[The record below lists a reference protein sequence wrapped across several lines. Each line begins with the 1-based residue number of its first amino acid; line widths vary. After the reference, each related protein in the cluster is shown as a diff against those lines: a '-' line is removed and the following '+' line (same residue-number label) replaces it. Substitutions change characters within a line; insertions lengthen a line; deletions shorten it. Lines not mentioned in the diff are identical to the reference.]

1 MTRHRR
7 YPRLLA
13 LLIVTATA
21 LSVPAYLAAFQYP
34 SLTISSGTTTGSYYA
49 AASAIAK
56 VFNANS
62 ARNGVRLATV
72 ASPGSVANID
82 QVADGKAAFG
92 IAETELLRRATQ
104 GVRPWEGK
112 PRTGLRAV
120 MGLYVESVTVV
131 AAVDSGIKR
140 VSDLK
145 GKRLNIGAPGSIDN
159 TYAGAFLQMSGLN
172 PGEVLTSEHSTAIAP
187 ELLQKGEIDAYL
199 CIVGHPNLTV
209 LEASAGRRKVTLIA
223 LDNALIQQLVS
234 HNPLLMA
241 EAIPTDFYPNVEVD
255 GKVPTIGLRAVLFT
269 SADQPE
275 ENVYAVVREVLTHL
289 DLFRRQHPILH
300 DLSPREAARIGVIPL
315 HPGAVRYFK
324 EAGLVP

>member
-1 MTRHRR
+1 MIRHRR

-21 LSVPAYLAAFQYP
+21 LSVPTSLTAFQYP

-56 VFNANS
+56 VFNNSS

-112 PRTGLRAV
+112 ARTGLRAV
-120 MGLYVESVTVV
+120 MGLYVESVTIV
-131 AAVDSGIKR
+131 AAVDSGIR
-140 VSDLK
+140 QVSDLK
-145 GKRLNIGAPGSIDN
+145 GKRLSIGAPGSIDN
-159 TYAGAFLQMSGLN
+159 TYAGTLLQMSGLN
-172 PGEVLTSEHSTAIAP
+172 PGEVVTSEHSTAIAP

-209 LEASAGRRKVTLIA
+209 LEASAGKRKVTLIS
-223 LDNALIQQLVS
+223 LDNALIQQVVS
-234 HNPLLMA
+234 HNLLLMA
-241 EAIPTDFYPNVEVD
+241 VAIPTNFYPKVEVD

-300 DLSPREAARIGVIPL
+300 DLSPRDAARVGVIPL

>member
-13 LLIVTATA
+13 LLMTVTVLFAPCSLT
-21 LSVPAYLAAFQYP
+21 AFQYP

-56 VFNANS
+56 VFNPS
-62 ARNGVRLATV
+62 SGRNGLRLATV

-92 IAETELLRRATQ
+92 IAETELLKRATL

-112 PRTGLRAV
+112 AHTGLRAV
-120 MGLYVESVTVV
+120 LGLYVESVTIV
-131 AAVDSGIKR
+131 AAVDSGIKQ

-159 TYAGAFLQMSGLN
+159 TYAAAFLQMSGLN
-172 PGEVLTSEHSTAIAP
+172 PGVVVISQHSTAIAP
-187 ELLQKGEIDAYL
+187 ELLQKGDIDAYL

-209 LEASAGRRKVTLIA
+209 LEASAGKRKVTLIS
-223 LDNALIQQLVS
+223 LDNALIQQVVS
-234 HNPLLMA
+234 HNPLLMSV
-241 EAIPTDFYPNVEVD
+241 AIPTNFYPNVEVS

-275 ENVYAVVREVLTHL
+275 ENVYAVVREVMSNF
-289 DLFRRQHPILH
+289 DLFRRQHPILQ
-300 DLSPREAARIGVIPL
+300 DLSPRDAARVGVIPL
-315 HPGAVRYFK
+315 HPGALRYFK

>member
-13 LLIVTATA
+13 LLVTVTV
-21 LSVPAYLAAFQYP
+21 LFVPCSLTAFQYP

-56 VFNANS
+56 VFNPS
-62 ARNGVRLATV
+62 SGRNGVRLATV

-92 IAETELLRRATQ
+92 IAETELLKRATL

-112 PRTGLRAV
+112 ARTGLRAIFSI
-120 MGLYVESVTVV
+120 YVESVTVV

-159 TYAGAFLQMSGLN
+159 TYAAAFLQMSGLN
-172 PGEVLTSEHSTAIAP
+172 PGLVVTSQHSTAIAP

-209 LEASAGRRKVTLIA
+209 LEASAGKRKVTLIS
-223 LDNALIQQLVS
+223 LDNALIQQVVG

-241 EAIPTDFYPNVEVD
+241 VAIPTNFYPRVEVS

-275 ENVYAVVREVLTHL
+275 EIVYAVVREVMSNL
-289 DLFRRQHPILH
+289 DLFRRQHPILQN
-300 DLSPREAARIGVIPL
+300 LSPRDAAKVGAIAL
-315 HPGAVRYFK
+315 HPGALRYFK

>member
-1 MTRHRR
+1 MIRHRR

-21 LSVPAYLAAFQYP
+21 LSVPTSLTAFQYP

-56 VFNANS
+56 IFNTSS

-112 PRTGLRAV
+112 ARTGLRAV
-120 MGLYVESVTVV
+120 MGLYVESVTIV
-131 AAVDSGIKR
+131 AAVDSGIR
-140 VSDLK
+140 QVSDLK
-145 GKRLNIGAPGSIDN
+145 GKRLSIGAPGSIDN
-159 TYAGAFLQMSGLN
+159 TYTGTLLQMSGLN
-172 PGEVLTSEHSTAIAP
+172 PGEVITSEHSTAIAP

-209 LEASAGRRKVTLIA
+209 LEASAGKRKVTLIS
-223 LDNALIQQLVS
+223 LDNALIQQVVS

-241 EAIPTDFYPNVEVD
+241 VAIPTNFYPKVEVD

-300 DLSPREAARIGVIPL
+300 DLSPRDAARVGVIPL

>member
-7 YPRLLA
+7 YPRLTA
-13 LLIVTATA
+13 LLVTVIV
-21 LSVPAYLAAFQYP
+21 LSVPCSLTAFQYP
-34 SLTISSGTTTGSYYA
+34 SLPISSGTTTGSYYA

-56 VFNANS
+56 VFNPS
-62 ARNGVRLATV
+62 SGRNGVRLATV

-112 PRTGLRAV
+112 ARSGLRAV
-120 MGLYVESVTVV
+120 LGLYVESVTVV

-145 GKRLNIGAPGSIDN
+145 GKRVNIGAPGSIDN
-159 TYAGAFLQMSGLN
+159 TYAGAFLQMSGVN
-172 PGEVLTSEHSTAIAP
+172 PGEVVTSEHSTAVAP
-187 ELLQKGEIDAYL
+187 ELLQKGDIDGYL

-209 LEASAGRRKVTLIA
+209 LEASAGKRKVTLIS
-223 LDNALIQQLVS
+223 LDDALIQQVVS

-241 EAIPTDFYPNVEVD
+241 VAIPTNFYPNVEVS

-275 ENVYAVVREVLTHL
+275 ANVYAVVREVMSNF
-289 DLFRRQHPILH
+289 DLFRRQHPILQ
-300 DLSPREAARIGVIPL
+300 DLSPRDAARVAVIPL
-315 HPGAVRYFK
+315 HPGALRYFK